1 MLNEINR
8 DEVRANL
15 LRWISGVLSGKTSP
29 LLSPEATSR

>member
-15 LRWISGVLSGKTSP
+15 LSWIIGVLSGRSEPMISSAGKI
-29 LLSPEATSR
+29 